1 MSEKIFWTVG
11 QRMDSEHQVE
21 KHRDELGYGILQ

>member
-11 QRMDSEHQVE
+11 QRMDPEHQVE
-21 KHRDELGYGILQ
+21 MPRDELGYGVLQ